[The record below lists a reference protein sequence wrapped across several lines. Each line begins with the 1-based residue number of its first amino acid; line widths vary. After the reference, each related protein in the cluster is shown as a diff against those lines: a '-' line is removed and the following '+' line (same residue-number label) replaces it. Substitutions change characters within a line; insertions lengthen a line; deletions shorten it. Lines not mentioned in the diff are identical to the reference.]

1 MKTKNDYFYPLP
13 VSNLISRYAS
23 SFESLRKGN
32 SATLWAFPLSCEFAY
47 LKFVFSQKTLLK
59 KLFPVNRGKHLFLF
73 LDFDSLPEIT
83 TVSFHKHLLNQLY
96 TLITKELDKS
106 PDPLKSLLDET
117 PSLIRL
123 NDPYICFQQ
132 CIKLITTLFNETTI
146 KITFVVYD
154 NFLERWD
161 EAWGR
166 NLFRLWHIHR
176 KHPDVRLSIFFIT
189 KPYLTPEYLPPFLKA
204 LRVSYFENISH
215 FPLFDQK
222 ETFYTLERS
231 EQVYGPKISEGLRNE
246 IWQSFGGYDE
256 FYFPILQI
264 VNQYPTAIDP
274 QKYRKAW
281 FTNDTILYHC
291 KFLYDSLPPKEQ
303 KLLKNCAVHNLQIP
317 KDSLLNKLGLKTIPL
332 VFKHYFSE
340 EKYSSSK
347 VVKNAIGLPDKLL
360 LNEKL
365 TANEYSLLSFF
376 VKNAN
381 KDISRDDL
389 ANILWGNNVES
400 FSEWALDKL
409 ISRLR
414 SKIATPTSLN
424 PIMTIR
430 NKGYKFIL

>member
-13 VSNLISRYAS
+13 ERNLISRYES

-59 KLFPVNRGKHLFLF
+59 KLFPVNRSQHLFLF

-96 TLITKELDKS
+96 TLITKEVNNLPNALSK
-106 PDPLKSLLDET
+106 LLDET

-132 CIKLITTLFNETTI
+132 SIKLITALFQETSL
-146 KITFVVYD
+146 KLTFVIYD
-154 NFLERWD
+154 YFLERWD

-176 KHPDVRLSIFFIT
+176 KHPDVRLSLFFIT
-189 KPYLTPEYLPPFLKA
+189 KPFLTPEYLPSFLKA
-204 LRVSYFENISH
+204 LRVSYFENISF
-215 FPLFDQK
+215 FPLFDKK
-222 ETFYTLERS
+222 ESFYTLERH
-231 EQVYGPKISEGLRNE
+231 EQVYGPKISEILKNE
-246 IWQSFGGYDE
+246 IWQSFGGYFE
-256 FYFPILQI
+256 FYIPVLQI
-264 VNQYPTAIDP
+264 VKQYPPSINP
-274 QKYRKAW
+274 IKYRKAW

-291 KFLYDSLPPKEQ
+291 KFLYDALPPREQ
-303 KLLKNCAVHNLQIP
+303 KLLKNCAVHNLPIP
-317 KDSLLNKLGLKTIPL
+317 KDSLLFQLGLKTIPL
-332 VFKHYFSE
+332 VFQHYFSE
-340 EKYSSSK
+340 EKFSSSK
-347 VVKNAIGLPDKLL
+347 MVKNAIGLPDKLL

-381 KDISRDDL
+381 KDLSRDDI
-389 ANILWGNNVES
+389 AHILWEDKLDLY
-400 FSEWALDKL
+400 SEWALDKL